1 MPSKTHLRPPTTSTL
16 SKFSKRGGG
25 GGGGGG
31 NVKVFTFLCHSL
43 NDVNYV
49 LSESSPTEKKSSRL
63 ARTAPGSSPI
73 AITNLS
79 SRT

>member
-16 SKFSKRGGG
+16 SKFSKR
-25 GGGGGG
+25 GGGGG

-49 LSESSPTEKKSSRL
+49 LSESSPTEKKGSRL